1 MIAGQDPLSALGF
14 TPYQPPL
21 KPIIGE
27 VVASGAA
34 AQQGLQVG
42 DTVVMANNHVINTW
56 QDFVE
61 VVRTHPEK
69 TFVAQVERQS
79 TNHNLT

>member
-1 MIAGQDPLSALGF
+1 
-14 TPYQPPL
+14 
-21 KPIIGE
+21 
-27 VVASGAA
+27 VVARGPA

-42 DTVVMANNHVINTW
+42 DTVVMANNQVINTW

-69 TFVAQVERQS
+69 TLVAQVERQGK
-79 TNHNLT
+79 NHNLT